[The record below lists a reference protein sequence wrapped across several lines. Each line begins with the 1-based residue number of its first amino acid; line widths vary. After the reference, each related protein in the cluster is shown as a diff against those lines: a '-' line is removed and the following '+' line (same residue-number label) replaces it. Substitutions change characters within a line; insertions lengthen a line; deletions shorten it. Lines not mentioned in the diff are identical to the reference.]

1 MFGIAVADQLRLN
14 AQAFPDR
21 TAIEVIGG
29 PSLTYAEAW
38 RRVLGLAETL
48 REVPV
53 HNGHRMVGLLLP
65 NGADAILGMLACQL
79 AGCSAVPINSRL
91 ARPEMNYILQDSG
104 AVTVLAAAP
113 YLDVAADLEGRA
125 PLRVIDCDAVPS
137 REAPAADWDPV
148 DGATPYVVTYT
159 SGTTGFPKGVV
170 CSGDYIFMQYMRW
183 AWQFGF
189 GRHDTLLTA
198 GPLFHG
204 SYNGLSVIALLMGAK
219 NRVMTAFDPAVA
231 CDELAE
237 RATFAFLVPTMT
249 STVLEEWR
257 ARGRPELGS
266 LRFLLSSGASITPE
280 LLEGALSAFPNA
292 TVAEAYGYSEVG
304 WVTYEE
310 KPSPRDIRPQCVG
323 WPMVGAEIAVV
334 RPDGGRCEVGEPGEV
349 VARSMLLFDGYL
361 NKPEATE
368 AAMVDGMVVSGDI
381 GVLDEDGRLR
391 IVDRKAHM
399 IVTGGENVYTAE
411 VERVLLT
418 HPKIAE
424 AAVVGRPDPH
434 WGEAVVAVVVPAADG
449 LDPEDVRNHCRRELA
464 GYKVPKV
471 VEIRSE
477 LPRNSMGKVQKF
489 ALREPSGAP
498 SPAH

>member
-1 MFGIAVADQLRLN
+1 
-14 AQAFPDR
+14 
-21 TAIEVIGG
+21 
-29 PSLTYAEAW
+29 
-38 RRVLGLAETL
+38 
-48 REVPV
+48 
-53 HNGHRMVGLLLP
+53 
-65 NGADAILGMLACQL
+65 
-79 AGCSAVPINSRL
+79 
-91 ARPEMNYILQDSG
+91 
-104 AVTVLAAAP
+104 
-113 YLDVAADLEGRA
+113 
-125 PLRVIDCDAVPS
+125 
-137 REAPAADWDPV
+137 
-148 DGATPYVVTYT
+148 
-159 SGTTGFPKGVV
+159 
-170 CSGDYIFMQYMRW
+170 
-183 AWQFGF
+183 
-189 GRHDTLLTA
+189 
-198 GPLFHG
+198 
-204 SYNGLSVIALLMGAK
+204 
-219 NRVMTAFDPAVA
+219 
-231 CDELAE
+231 
-237 RATFAFLVPTMT
+237 
-249 STVLEEWR
+249 
-257 ARGRPELGS
+257 
-266 LRFLLSSGASITPE
+266 
-280 LLEGALSAFPNA
+280 
-292 TVAEAYGYSEVG
+292 
-304 WVTYEE
+304 
-310 KPSPRDIRPQCVG
+310 
-323 WPMVGAEIAVV
+323 MVGAEIAVV